1 MGEVVDLH
9 SQLAHLEDD
18 ELIENLARFADG
30 TLSEAAV
37 KARHHLSN
45 EEWAA
50 MGENDRLIEL
60 VEAAKLRRIRTGATK
75 RERAQIEIVDGPP
88 ILGKIMR
95 DPGSNAR
102 HVIDAVKAL
111 DGLASNGAE
120 AAAAGARF
128 EITINLGADHVE
140 HYSKSIAVDAN
151 DTDPNDIDAGGAA
164 GARTNSGAGSAGG
177 RKAAPLD
184 SKQLDPAHHPRA
196 GYLYLRPPPYPGSG
210 ERDQNSRNSGQAR
223 LARPHEAPQVRHQK
237 VADRDR
243 RLTSA

>member
-45 EEWAA
+45 EDWAA
-50 MGENDRLIEL
+50 MGENERLIEL

-95 DPGSNAR
+95 DPNANER
-102 HVIDAVKAL
+102 HRIDSIKTL
-111 DGLASNGAE
+111 DALASTGAE

-128 EITINLGADHVE
+128 EITINLGSDTE
-140 HYSKSIAVDAN
+140 RYSKSIAI
-151 DTDPNDIDAGGAA
+151 DPNDVDPNHVDTTDVIAA
-164 GARTNSGAGSAGG
+164 ITM
-177 RKAAPLD
+177 KKD
-184 SKQLDPAHHPRA
+184 D
-196 GYLYLRPPPYPGSG
+196 GSG
-210 ERDQNSRNSGQAR
+210 QG
-223 LARPHEAPQVRHQK
+223 HI
-237 VADRDR
+237 
-243 RLTSA
+243 

>member
-1 MGEVVDLH
+1 MGDVIDLRGQ
-9 SQLAHLEDD
+9 SAHLEDD

-128 EITINLGADHVE
+128 EITINLGVDHVE

-151 DTDPNDIDAGGAA
+151 DTDPNDIDAGVIAA
-164 GARTNSGAGSAGG
+164 IATKKLPGG
-177 RKAAPLD
+177 GD
-184 SKQLDPAHHPRA
+184 GGHI
-196 GYLYLRPPPYPGSG
+196 
-210 ERDQNSRNSGQAR
+210 
-223 LARPHEAPQVRHQK
+223 
-237 VADRDR
+237 
-243 RLTSA
+243 

>member
-1 MGEVVDLH
+1 MGDIVELKP
-9 SQLAHLEDD
+9 APLEDD

-50 MGENDRLIEL
+50 LGDSDRLVEL

-95 DPGSNAR
+95 DPNANAR
-102 HVIDAVKAL
+102 HVIDSVKAL
-111 DGLASNGAE
+111 DALASTGAE

-128 EITINLGADHVE
+128 EITINLGADHIE
-140 HYSKSIAVDAN
+140 RYSKSIAIDPA
-151 DTDPNDIDAGGAA
+151 DTDPNAIDTTDVIAAITMNKSTDGG
-164 GARTNSGAGSAGG
+164 
-177 RKAAPLD
+177 D
-184 SKQLDPAHHPRA
+184 
-196 GYLYLRPPPYPGSG
+196 G
-210 ERDQNSRNSGQAR
+210 EG
-223 LARPHEAPQVRHQK
+223 HI
-237 VADRDR
+237 
-243 RLTSA
+243 